1 MNANQ
6 ISQIAASILYLDDV
20 DAIDTGKSLF
30 KEYGMSSLDFVDFA
44 YELKAAANKEFDPD
58 QLWPINVMMNNPE
71 FYAGG
76 SWTDAG
82 RAELVRVFDGHT
94 AVPASGGTEEL
105 YALFSVGYVEH
116 RLRAL

>member
-6 ISQIAASILYLDDV
+6 ISQIAASILYLDD
-20 DAIDTGKSLF
+20 ASSIDTSKSLF
-30 KEYGMSSLDFVDFA
+30 KEYGMSSLDFVDFT

-58 QLWPINVMMNNPE
+58 QLWPINAMMTNPE
-71 FYAGG
+71 FYSAGK
-76 SWTDAG
+76 WTDAG
-82 RAELVRVFDGHT
+82 RAELVRVFDGH
-94 AVPASGGTEEL
+94 APVPASGATEEL

>member
-6 ISQIAASILYLDDV
+6 ISQIAASVLYLDDV
-20 DAIDTGKSLF
+20 NAIDTGKSLF
-30 KEYGMSSLDFVDFA
+30 KEYGMSSLDFVDFT

-58 QLWPINVMMNNPE
+58 QLWPINAMMNNPA

-76 SWTDAG
+76 AWTDDG
-82 RAELVRVFDGHT
+82 RAELVRLFDGH
-94 AVPASGGTEEL
+94 ASVPASAGTEEL

-116 RLRAL
+116 RLRVL